1 MPISGAKAQE
11 TGVLHTVET
20 DAYPEGLSFE
30 LLAVSKDN
38 AEVRQVSAIDAKVN
52 LASVAL
58 VKQEPAELL
67 SQIRE
72 IMDRRNFRLD
82 GDLVEFLFRVNNS
95 PDLIGL
101 TQRPIVLVPNAEISS
116 SEIRGRIESGDKLVI
131 VLDRKLKDNLRNEVA
146 TFEKASQELGALTNS
161 NPQLA
166 QRIGA
171 MRPLSEAWANAL
183 DARERPFSIQS
194 LEDLK
199 EQFKTLNEMMLRFS
213 RGEKL
218 QDTALATAEDILADG
233 QYQSRFLSETL
244 GSTTRPAGGT
254 RMEMDLEVRLW
265 GDLKMT
271 KPQSGITIFYSKPYL
286 TNPNQFRRAGL
297 SSPVRFSA
305 MYGMYCIWAE
315 EPVGTVVTE
324 IAMLEP
330 PSHFGEQAPP
340 LNLIYLGKRAQN
352 SPNRCQQ

>member
-1 MPISGAKAQE
+1 M
-11 TGVLHTVET
+11 LHTIKEV
-20 DAYPEGLSFE
+20 AYPEGLSFE

-38 AEVRQVSAIDAKVN
+38 AAVRQVSPADATVS
-52 LASVAL
+52 LASMDL

-67 SQIRE
+67 SQIRQ
-72 IMDRRNFRLD
+72 IMDSRNFRLD

-95 PDLIGL
+95 PDLVGL
-101 TQRPIVLVPNAEISS
+101 TQKPIVLFPNAEINSS
-116 SEIRGRIESGDKLVI
+116 DIRARIESGDKLVI
-131 VLDRKLKDNLRNEVA
+131 VLDRNLKDDLRNELA
-146 TFEKASQELGALTNS
+146 TFEKGSKELGAMANS

-171 MRPLSEAWANAL
+171 MRPLSEAWTNAL
-183 DARERPFSIQS
+183 DARQRPFSIQS

-213 RGEKL
+213 RGEQL

-233 QYQSRFLSETL
+233 QYQSSFLRETL
-244 GSTTRPAGGT
+244 GSTTKPAGGT
-254 RMEMDLEVRLW
+254 RMEMDVEVRLW

-271 KPQSGITIFYSKPYL
+271 KPQPGITIFYSKPYL

-297 SSPVRFSA
+297 SSPVTFSA

-315 EPVGTVVTE
+315 DPVGTVVTE

-340 LNLIYLGKRAQN
+340 LDLIYVGKRAKK